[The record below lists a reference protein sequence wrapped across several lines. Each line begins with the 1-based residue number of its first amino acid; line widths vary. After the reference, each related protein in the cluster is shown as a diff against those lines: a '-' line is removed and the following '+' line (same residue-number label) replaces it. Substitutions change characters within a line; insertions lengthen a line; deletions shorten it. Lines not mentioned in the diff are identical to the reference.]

1 MVKLIDPFGRC
12 ADALEVH
19 ASYPP
24 GREIRL
30 PASRT
35 DSDEA
40 AIAPHAEA
48 ALRSYYRLAEQ
59 AAALGMTQRQYKAA
73 RKAGTLPQAHMQR
86 HPRNDKG
93 GPRA

>member
-1 MVKLIDPFGRC
+1 VIDPFGRC

-35 DSDEA
+35 DADEA
-40 AIAPHAEA
+40 AIAPHVEV
-48 ALRSYYRLAEQ
+48 ALRAHYRMAER
-59 AAALGMTQRQYKAA
+59 ARALGMTQREYKAA
-73 RKAGTLPQAHMQR
+73 RKAGAVPQAHMQR
-86 HPRNDKG
+86 HPRRQG
-93 GPRA
+93 GDRA

>member
-1 MVKLIDPFGRC
+1 VIDPFGRC

-35 DSDEA
+35 DADETG
-40 AIAPHAEA
+40 IKTNVEA
-48 ALRSYYRLAEQ
+48 ALRSHYRMAER
-59 AAALGMTQRQYKAA
+59 ARALGMTQREYKAA
-73 RKAGTLPQAHMQR
+73 RKAGAIPQAHMQR
-86 HPRNDKG
+86 HPRSDKG
-93 GPRA
+93 GDRA